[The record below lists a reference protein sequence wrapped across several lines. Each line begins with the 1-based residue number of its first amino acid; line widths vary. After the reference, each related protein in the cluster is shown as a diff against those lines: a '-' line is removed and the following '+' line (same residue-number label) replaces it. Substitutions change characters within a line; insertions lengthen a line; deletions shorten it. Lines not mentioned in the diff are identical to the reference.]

1 MAKEDNKV
9 PTRNLAEFLWAEIIV
24 SVVAVILHTLL
35 YMSVITNQN
44 YFIAFPIGH
53 GLAIALYI
61 FIIYLWSSGQVDCN
75 SFSLYFHYVSV
86 DTIEDYFFT
95 FGAVMACHAF
105 FMAIAISLYVAE
117 EPTYLFMLP
126 TYGIGGAVMFLAVIL
141 SAKKPIKIKKEVDE
155 EQSSSRLVE
164 DRSSVVIS
172 NNPLKSSSSK
182 PKEKE
187 NQPLLSN
194 RKKK

>member
-1 MAKEDNKV
+1 M
-9 PTRNLAEFLWAEIIV
+9 RNLAEFLWAEIIV

-53 GLAIALYI
+53 GLAIGLYV

-105 FMAIAISLYVAE
+105 FMAIAISLYLAE
-117 EPTYLFMLP
+117 QSTYMFMLP

-164 DRSSVVIS
+164 DRSSVILS
-172 NNPLKSSSSK
+172 SPLKNSSSK
-182 PKEKE
+182 LKDKE

-194 RKKK
+194 RKRNK